1 MDASE
6 FNIICGVLDEMI
18 DEIKLMDMVM
28 FEDFWETISNDKY
41 RDNFIK
47 HNARKI
53 KEKLESSGRKEDVW
67 DRIRDITNEVDNTEN
82 WINMRIWALLGV
94 ANCNTKEEAIKKINR
109 GEYLDKIPTY
119 CVREGELVEK
129 DE

>member
-28 FEDFWETISNDKY
+28 FEDFWVTISNDKY

-53 KEKLESSGRKEDVW
+53 KEKLEINERKEDVW
-67 DRIRDITNEVDNTEN
+67 DRIRKVTSQTGVN
-82 WINMRIWALLGV
+82 WQNMRVGQLMAIAQ
-94 ANCNTKEEAIKKINR
+94 NYTEEKAVEKINNF
-109 GEYLDKIPTY
+109 DKDPEI
-119 CVREGELVEK
+119 CCRE
-129 DE
+129 